1 MWKRYAKALALSSG
15 GSLLALGL
23 FLLFLK
29 FYFRSYAE
37 KPQTL
42 AQAMVE
48 IPRGTPLKGVSL
60 LLHQQKIID
69 NPSIFYWYMRLGR
82 SDGNKIQAGFYQF
95 DGVMTMK
102 AIADSLRTG
111 RDRAY
116 KIVFKEGETLNDLVA
131 SLEKNGL
138 VSEAQFIEA
147 MRASEIL
154 ALIPDP
160 LVKERRFLKNDMGG
174 IEGYLFPDSY
184 FFTQKDGAEA
194 IIKKMHQR
202 LLDKLK
208 GPVLERMKERGLSL
222 HEVLT
227 LAAIV
232 EKETGALS
240 ERPVIASVYQNRLAQ
255 KMRLQADPTV
265 IYGIKDYN
273 GKIRKSDLLT
283 FHPYN
288 TYKIQGLPP
297 GPIAAAG
304 LESIRAVLW
313 PSESKFIYFVSRN
326 DGTHIFCEN
335 LNCHNQAV
343 KKWQVDF
350 WKPTAQKR

>member
-1 MWKRYAKALALSSG
+1 MGKRYLKALALSG
-15 GSLLALGL
+15 TLSLLALGL
-23 FLLFLK
+23 LALFLH
-29 FYFRSYAE
+29 FYFRSYAD

-42 AQAMVE
+42 VQAIVE
-48 IPRGTPLKGVSL
+48 IPRGTPLKGVSQL
-60 LLHQQKIID
+60 LYQQKIID
-69 NPSIFYWYMRLGR
+69 NPSIFYWYMRIGR

-102 AIADSLRTG
+102 AIVDSLRSG

-131 SLEKNGL
+131 SLEKHSL
-138 VSEAQFIEA
+138 VSETQFIDA
-147 MRASEIL
+147 MRASEIMD
-154 ALIPDP
+154 LIPEH
-160 LVKERRFLKNDMGG
+160 LAKERHFLKNDMGG

-184 FFTQKDGAEA
+184 FFTQKEGAAA

-208 GPVLERMKERGLSL
+208 GPILERMNERGLSMHQL
-222 HEVLT
+222 LT

-232 EKETGALS
+232 EKETAAES
-240 ERPVIASVYQNRLAQ
+240 ERPLIASVYLNRLTQ

-265 IYGIKDYN
+265 IYGIKDYQ
-273 GKIRKSDLLT
+273 GKIRKRDLLT
-283 FHPYN
+283 YHPYN
-288 TYKIQGLPP
+288 TYKIPGLPP

-304 LESIRAVLW
+304 LLSIRAVLW
-313 PSESKFIYFVSRN
+313 PSESKYIYFVSRN
-326 DGTHIFCEN
+326 DGTHVFCEN

-343 KKWQVDF
+343 KKWQIDF
-350 WKPTAQKR
+350 FKSTAQKP